1 MKKHEIVKK
10 NLLEILIPYPSS
22 EQILKALEHA
32 ERLHANQ
39 VRKSGDPYIIHPF
52 TVAYEIANLRL
63 DTNTVI
69 AALLHDTIEDCN
81 ISYDELN
88 QEYGDEVAK
97 LVDGVTKVA
106 SLTHNSLQRYS
117 EIENLKKFIIA
128 LSKDIRVLLIKLAD
142 RLHNMRTIEAL
153 PPDKQITYARE
164 TLELYVPLAEYIR
177 IGKFKRELED
187 LAFKVLEPER
197 YKTIEMLVK
206 RYTDFASTITK
217 DLIDTVEKLLINNK
231 FNDVKVFGRTK
242 SYYSI
247 YKKILRKL
255 KEGEKLEEFDVT
267 KIKDYIAVSIV
278 LNSNNKIDCY
288 QVLGL
293 VHGNFSYSEKDFAD
307 YIAKPKPNNYQSIHT
322 VVKFQKQYCEIQIKT
337 QQMHEY
343 NEFGPAS
350 HIAYKLSGSK
360 YAKPSNEYAWVK
372 NLAKWTEDTKDYR
385 LNLFDNRV
393 FVITPKGKIV
403 DLPKGSKPLD
413 FAYAIHSQIGNR
425 YIGAKINGKIVD
437 INAELHNGDVVE
449 IITSKKNKR
458 PPIEWIHHAYL
469 ARTKSKIRK
478 YAAKFDTE
486 SHIRQG
492 KEALSTYFLKK
503 IKIDWLNLDSTVIN
517 YVLNELNIKEI
528 DNLYIKLAQN
538 QLDKKTILKLTLKR
552 LHLQQ
557 HRTIIHQTSG
567 QIEETTKTIKK
578 VKIEGVTGLDFTIAK
593 CCNPTIDD
601 TIVGIVTLRDGLKI
615 HRTNCQ
621 NLQEFDPKRIL
632 RAEWGD

>member
-1 MKKHEIVKK
+1 MNHFQKVKK
-10 NLLEILIPYPSS
+10 DLLEILTTYPSS

-32 ERLHANQ
+32 ERLHADQ
-39 VRKSGDPYIIHPF
+39 VRKSGEPYIIHPL
-52 TVAYEIANLRL
+52 TVAYEIASLRL

-69 AALLHDTIEDCN
+69 AALLHDTLENSN
-81 ISYDELN
+81 ISYSELA
-88 QEYGDEVAK
+88 QEYGEEVAN

-106 SLTHNSLQRYS
+106 TLTHNSLQRYS

-128 LSKDIRVLLIKLAD
+128 SSKDIRVLLIKLAD
-142 RLHNMRTIEAL
+142 RLHNMRTIKAL
-153 PPDKQITYARE
+153 PPNKQIIYARE
-164 TLELYVPLAEYIR
+164 TLELYVPLAEYIQ

-197 YKTIEMLVK
+197 YKTIEILVK
-206 RYTDFASTITK
+206 KYTDFASNLTK
-217 DLIDTVEKLLINNK
+217 DLIDTLEKLLTSNQ
-231 FNDVKVFGRTK
+231 FNDFKVFGRTK

-293 VHGNFSYSEKDFAD
+293 VHGHFSYSEKDFSD

-322 VVKFQKQYCEIQIKT
+322 VVKFKNQYCEIQIKT
-337 QQMHEY
+337 QEMHEY

-360 YAKPSNEYAWVK
+360 YAKPSNEYSWVK
-372 NLAKWTEDTKDYR
+372 NLVKWREGTKDYH

-413 FAYAIHSQIGNR
+413 FAYAIHSQIGNN

-437 INAELHNGDVVE
+437 IDTELQNGDIVE
-449 IITSKKNKR
+449 IITSKKDKR
-458 PPIEWIHHAYL
+458 PPLEWINHAFL
-469 ARTKSKIRK
+469 SKTKSKIRK
-478 YAAKFDTE
+478 YAAIFDTE
-486 SHIRQG
+486 ANIQKG
-492 KEALSTYFLKK
+492 KERLSQYFQEK
-503 IKIDWLNLDSTVIN
+503 IKIDWLNLDSTIIN

-528 DNLYIKLAQN
+528 DDLYIKLAQN
-538 QLDKKTILKLTLKR
+538 QLDKKTILTLTLRR

-557 HRTIIHQTSG
+557 HRTIIHQTNG
-567 QIEETTKTIKK
+567 QIGETTKTSNK
-578 VKIEGVTGLDFTIAK
+578 VKIEGVKGLDFTVAK

-615 HRTNCQ
+615 HKSDCK

-632 RAEWGD
+632 KAEWGD